1 MRLTVLGGS
10 GAWPAA
16 GGACSGSLVEQDGFR
31 LLVDP
36 GYATVP
42 RLLGV
47 LPAADID
54 AVLVTHGHP
63 DHCADLNPLLRARV
77 LGGGAPVLPVHALPG
92 ALDAVLALDAPP
104 MLDGAYELHDLAATT
119 QIGPFA
125 VRSARLPHFVPSLG
139 VRLTAGGAALAYSGD
154 AAADDAL
161 VELARDA
168 DVLLAEAAFVDTA
181 TKWLAMALSSP
192 SAASV
197 HARAWLALVIVSS
210 VVNVFDETMNSVSSA
225 LRSRVA
231 SAKSVPSTLDTKR
244 KVMSRVL

>member
-1 MRLTVLGGS
+1 MRLTMLGGS

-16 GGACSGSLVEQDGFR
+16 GGACGGYLVEQDGFR

-47 LPAADID
+47 LPAAEVD

-104 MLDGAYELHDLAATT
+104 MLDGAYGLHDLAATT
-119 QIGPFA
+119 RIGPFA
-125 VRSARLPHFVPSLG
+125 VRSALLPHFVPNLG

-154 AAADDAL
+154 AAADDAM

-168 DVLLAEAAFVDTA
+168 DVLLAEASFVDAVPERLRGGLNTA
-181 TKWLAMALSSP
+181 AGAGRQAAAAGVRRLVLTHLFPTTDLLA
-192 SAASV
+192 
-197 HARAWLALVIVSS
+197 ARAVAGAAYSGPVDVAVPGLVLA
-210 VVNVFDETMNSVSSA
+210 A
-225 LRSRVA
+225 G
-231 SAKSVPSTLDTKR
+231 
-244 KVMSRVL
+244 